1 MAETWIANA
10 QAVTYAAA
18 KDMFDIF
25 NTSSSAKTIQLYRA
39 HLFNN
44 QTSAVTG
51 VLNTLNLFLCTAAPT
66 SGTTVT
72 PVKMDTA
79 NAALDANTT
88 IGYGRTLT
96 TGALLRQLVHSGDEP
111 GVGTLDWDSLQCTV
125 PFSMLWDV
133 GYGDANIQ
141 PFTMNAGEDRGF
153 AIVSNTQTVGQADM
167 EFLFTSET

>member
-25 NTSSSAKTIQLYRA
+25 NTNSSTKTIKLYRA

-79 NAALDANTT
+79 NPSYRWTAAQERIPMMVEYRSASRMMNSSRPPDDTAA
-88 IGYGRTLT
+88 GRT
-96 TGALLRQLVHSGDEP
+96 SP
-111 GVGTLDWDSLQCTV
+111 
-125 PFSMLWDV
+125 
-133 GYGDANIQ
+133 
-141 PFTMNAGEDRGF
+141 
-153 AIVSNTQTVGQADM
+153 
-167 EFLFTSET
+167 